1 MDIKLSQE
9 EISFL
14 AFWLKEDLDLEK
26 KNKTLSTNGLKL
38 LKSVFKKIKEKK
50 QWMYYL
56 YLTECLADR

>member
-26 KNKTLSTNGLKL
+26 KK
-38 LKSVFKKIKEKK
+38 
-50 QWMYYL
+50 
-56 YLTECLADR
+56 